1 MQAIRLH
8 KKIDK
13 NGMVSISGLPYNS
26 GDNVEIIVLRDESE
40 MQKPKHL
47 SLLDTGIIGMWKDR
61 TDIGDSPAFARQL
74 RDKAQ
79 SRRRS

>member
-8 KKIDK
+8 KKVDK
-13 NGMVSISGLPYNS
+13 NGMVSIAGLPYHK

-40 MQKPKHL
+40 MQKPKHR

-61 TDIGDSPAFARQL
+61 TDIGNSSAFARQL
-74 RDKAQ
+74 REQAQ
-79 SRRRS
+79 SRRRL